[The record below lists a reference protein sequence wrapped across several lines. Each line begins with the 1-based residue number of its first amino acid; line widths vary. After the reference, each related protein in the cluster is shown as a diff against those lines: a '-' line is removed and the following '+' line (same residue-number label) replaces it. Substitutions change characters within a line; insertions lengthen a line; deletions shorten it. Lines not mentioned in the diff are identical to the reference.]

1 MNKDVDYYIRPIQS
15 EFHIV
20 SESWQSDNA
29 IKPYAVEVEFDNN
42 NTLLPF
48 AAMSFFEKGRKIE
61 GCDLTKLW
69 QKLTEMRDLLR
80 SNYD

>member
-1 MNKDVDYYIRPIQS
+1 MKKIYYLNKEYVVNKDVDYYIRPIQS

-42 NTLLPF
+42 NIVF
-48 AAMSFFEKGRKIE
+48 KEKEI
-61 GCDLTKLW
+61 L
-69 QKLTEMRDLLR
+69 
-80 SNYD
+80 